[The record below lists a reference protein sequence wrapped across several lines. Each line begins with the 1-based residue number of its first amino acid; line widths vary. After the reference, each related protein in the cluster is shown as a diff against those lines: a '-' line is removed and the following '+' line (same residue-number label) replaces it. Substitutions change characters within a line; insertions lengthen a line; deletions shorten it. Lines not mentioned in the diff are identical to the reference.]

1 MAQKR
6 FWSWKDDDSS
16 FDLSQEKLGIIDAGR
31 YRGFDYATSTTGMDL
46 KLDHALTGFRQVN
59 LALTASGLLGVWVTR
74 QGVTVVEDGAI
85 TLPIS
90 DGDATYDR
98 IDLIVG
104 EHQQVVSV
112 GGIAATYS
120 VIEGTPAAFP
130 TRPSLPLPNQHVIL
144 GWLRVPAGAT
154 ALTPDMYHVEN
165 VPTLAQDPMIAYLNK
180 IQRFIAPHSQF
191 NAAWDVSHGKFDLGT
206 NSIVLG
212 VSGSVGTT
220 EYPANVD
227 AGYFFVFGEI
237 NGDVLPAGYIEVNS
251 LQFFTE
257 RTLFSEVDTTASRV
271 VIIATNRLKITPGGG
286 IDTPNN
292 EPVYI
297 DANTPV
303 VFEQPRGN
311 TDYAGGGSNYQWV
324 LTSGGETKNAAKNK
338 IRGLIS
344 HSVKEVTVDSFAKLD
359 RGASTRNNL
368 MVTNT
373 NDTAGFDKAKIQYIS
388 VEDYTLDEVEQGTE
402 ITIFAAYPML
412 IMTAYSDD
420 GLGVASDAAPTGY
433 KPIFNPNGWHMNI
446 KSGGSVT
453 LVETGD
459 FWVVKSVAG
468 ETPYWVSLKYFGT
481 TTGNAYVCKMAGVVL
496 YKGYIQKELGVG
508 GTFPVNSGNTIA
520 GIPLCK
526 DLLGEYVFAAGAG
539 DSKHLRYKEGT
550 TIPIAWYDAQ
560 VDFGAGGGVN
570 ISLLYHSTL
579 GNAHD
584 YFFYLD
590 GLSFSL

>member
-1 MAQKR
+1 MAQQR

-16 FDLSQEKLGIIDAGR
+16 FNLSQEKLGILDAGR
-31 YRGFDYATSTTGMDL
+31 YRGFGYASSTTGMNL
-46 KLDHALTGFRQVN
+46 KLDHSLRGFKQVN
-59 LALTASGLLGVWVTR
+59 LALTASGLLGLWITR
-74 QGVTVVEDGAI
+74 QGVTVIEDGAI

-104 EHQQVVSV
+104 EHEQVASV

-120 VIEGTPAAFP
+120 VIEGTPSAFP
-130 TRPSLPLPNQHVIL
+130 TRPSLPLPNKQVVL
-144 GWLRVPAGAT
+144 GWLLVPAGTTTLT
-154 ALTPDMYHVEN
+154 ADMYHEEN
-165 VPTLAQDPMIAYLNK
+165 VPTLAQDVMIAYLNK
-180 IQRFIAPHSQF
+180 VQRFVAPHSQF
-191 NAAWDVSHGKFDLGT
+191 NASWDVSHGKFDLGA

-212 VSGSVGTT
+212 LSDSVGDTQ
-220 EYPANVD
+220 YPANSD
-227 AGYFFVFGEI
+227 AGYFFVFGEVS
-237 NGDVLPAGYIEVNS
+237 GASLPTDYIEVNS
-251 LQFFTE
+251 LQFAVE
-257 RTLFSEVDTTASRV
+257 RTLFSEIDTTASRV
-271 VIIATNRLKITPGGG
+271 VIIATSRLKITSGGG

-297 DANTPV
+297 EANTPV

-344 HSVKEVTVDSFAKLD
+344 QSVKEVTVDSFLKLD

-368 MVTNT
+368 MITNA
-373 NDTAGFDKAKIQYIS
+373 NDTAGFDKAKIQFIS
-388 VEDYTLDEVEQGTE
+388 IEDYSLDEAEQGTE
-402 ITIFAAYPML
+402 ITLFAEYPMQ

-420 GLGVASDAAPTGY
+420 GLGVASTTAPAGY
-433 KPIFNPNGWHMNI
+433 KPIYNPSGWHMNI
-446 KSGGSVT
+446 KSGGNVT
-453 LVETGD
+453 LIEMGD
-459 FWVVKSVAG
+459 YWVVKNVSG

-481 TTGNAYVCKMAGVVL
+481 TTGDAYVCKMAGVVL

-508 GTFPVNSGNTIA
+508 GTFPVNSGNVIA

-539 DSKHLRYKEGT
+539 DNKHLRYKEGT
-550 TIPIAWYDAQ
+550 TTPIAWYDAQ
-560 VDFGAGGGVN
+560 VDFGSGGGVN

-579 GNAHD
+579 GNVHD

-590 GLSFSL
+590 GLSFSS